1 MKGEP
6 GTAGAPRASIAVAL
20 ERESVV
26 WLSSVRPDG
35 SPHVVPLWFHW
46 DGESI
51 LVFSKPG
58 AQKVRNVRAEPRVMV
73 AVGEPSLAFDVE
85 LVDAVAELAH
95 EPTSCLLSDVFARKY
110 ADLADRAGITFDRF
124 AAVYEQPIWIR
135 PTRWLDWGG
144 AGWADVDGDA
154 ADPPKHGPWV
164 LRSTGVSSA
173 ERGYHFGPAA

>member
-1 MKGEP
+1 MTGEP
-6 GTAGAPRASIAVAL
+6 KPAGAPRPSIVVAL
-20 ERESVV
+20 QRTSVV

-35 SPHVVPLWFHW
+35 GPHVVPLWFLW

-73 AVGEPSLAFDVE
+73 AVGQPGLAFDVE
-85 LVDAVAELAH
+85 LIDAVAELAR
-95 EPTSCLLSDVFARKY
+95 EPSSRLLSDEFARKY

-135 PTRWLDWGG
+135 PTRWLEWGG
-144 AGWADVDGDA
+144 AGWTALNA
-154 ADPPKHGPWV
+154 AV
-164 LRSTGVSSA
+164 
-173 ERGYHFGPAA
+173 

>member
-1 MKGEP
+1 MISELR
-6 GTAGAPRASIAVAL
+6 TAGAPRPSIVAAL
-20 ERESVV
+20 QRDPVV

-35 SPHVVPLWFHW
+35 GPHVVPMWFHW

-73 AVGEPSLAFDVE
+73 AVGEPGPAFDVE
-85 LVDAVAELAH
+85 LVDAVAQLAR
-95 EPTSCLLSDVFARKY
+95 EPTSRLMSDEFARKY
-110 ADLADRAGITFDRF
+110 AGLADLAGISFDRF

-144 AGWADVDGDA
+144 VGWA
-154 ADPPKHGPWV
+154 
-164 LRSTGVSSA
+164 
-173 ERGYHFGPAA
+173 